1 MNTSTIYMG
10 MRLRNPVIVGSSGLT
25 STPEKVA
32 ACRNAGAGAVVL
44 KSIFEEQIER
54 DLGLLSGSSWYPEA
68 ADYIGRYGMDDAV
81 ARYLALF
88 REASARVDI
97 PVIPSIHCFGSGKWV
112 DFAARLQ
119 DAGAPALELNA
130 FILPSDP
137 RKTGRENEQS
147 ILDIVSGIRKVVT
160 IPVAVK
166 LGSHFSGLSTFARE
180 LEAAGADALVL
191 FNRFY
196 MLDIDIEKMQI
207 VPGANL
213 SNPQE
218 AQTVTRWISILRPLL
233 KCDLAATTGIHDGPG
248 LVRQIL
254 AGARAVQVCSV
265 LYRNGLGAVAPMLA
279 FLSDWMKRHG
289 HQSIDSFMGNMAAA
303 ANPAEFLRVQ
313 FMKVSLEQ

>member
-1 MNTSTIYMG
+1 MDTSTTYMG
-10 MRLRNPVIVGSSGLT
+10 MHLRNPLMVGSSGLT
-25 STPEKVA
+25 STPEKVV
-32 ACRNAGAGAVVL
+32 ACRDAGAGAVVL
-44 KSIFEEQIER
+44 KSIFEEQIEKE
-54 DLGLLSGSSWYPEA
+54 LGIMSGSSWYPEA
-68 ADYIGRYGMDDAV
+68 ADYIGRYGMDNAT
-81 ARYLALF
+81 AKYLALF
-88 REASARVDI
+88 REASDRVDI

-112 DFAARLQ
+112 DFAAGLQ

-147 ILDIVSGIRKVVT
+147 ILDIVSSIKKVVS

-166 LGSHFSGLSTFARE
+166 LGNHFSGLSTFAGE

-196 MLDIDIEKMQI
+196 MPDIDIERMEV

-218 AQTVTRWISILRPLL
+218 AQTVTRWISILRPQL

-248 LVRQIL
+248 LVKQIL
-254 AGARAVQVCSV
+254 AGAGAVQVCSV
-265 LYRNGLGAVAPMLA
+265 LYRNGLGAMAPMLT
-279 FLSDWMKRHG
+279 FLTDWMKRHG
-289 HQSIDSFMGNMAAA
+289 HRSIESFLGSMAAT

-313 FMKVSLEQ
+313 FMKASLEQ